1 MGCRLVSLASNLS
14 SKLGSL
20 LSFLFPSQKY
30 NATKSL
36 SVMVSDFENAEIA
49 PDPNID
55 ASEAE
60 ICKPDDWTSETISIA
75 SILYKGVMENGR

>member
-1 MGCRLVSLASNLS
+1 
-14 SKLGSL
+14 
-20 LSFLFPSQKY
+20 
-30 NATKSL
+30 
-36 SVMVSDFENAEIA
+36 MVSDFENAEIA

>member
-1 MGCRLVSLASNLS
+1 
-14 SKLGSL
+14 
-20 LSFLFPSQKY
+20 
-30 NATKSL
+30 
-36 SVMVSDFENAEIA
+36 MVSDFENAEIA
-49 PDPNID
+49 PDPNND